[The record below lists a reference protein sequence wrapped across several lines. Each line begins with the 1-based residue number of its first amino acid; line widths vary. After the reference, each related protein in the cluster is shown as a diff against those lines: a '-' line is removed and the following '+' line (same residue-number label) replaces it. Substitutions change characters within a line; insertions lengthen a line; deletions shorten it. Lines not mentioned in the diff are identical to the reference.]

1 MSGKEKQTSRKLRF
15 ILDALLSLILLLAV
29 FVALSSRMPNR
40 EVTRFRRAEKA
51 ALVGPSEILDRIDVR
66 EEWPSVNYNRLL
78 IGDDGEEILFYLIS
92 ENGNGFLWRR
102 EKTDGILLTP
112 LYNVNWVFGTPRRR
126 DGVLPLF
133 LFSDEPEAVRA
144 EVQIRLSDTFRLEL
158 SQVRGKAAAGE
169 ETVRERYFLFS
180 VPLPVSRSSAQAQLM
195 QELAATNQITFS
207 SGEFPAVIRLY
218 DGEDQL
224 LETREY
230 TIRSR
235 HAG

>member
-29 FVALSSRMPNR
+29 FVALSSRMANR

-66 EEWPSVNYNRLL
+66 EEWPSVNYDRLL
-78 IGDDGEEILFYLIS
+78 IGDDGEEILFYLIP

-169 ETVRERYFLFS
+169 ETVRERYFLFC

-218 DGEDQL
+218 NGADQL

>member
-1 MSGKEKQTSRKLRF
+1 M
-15 ILDALLSLILLLAV
+15 
-29 FVALSSRMPNR
+29 
-40 EVTRFRRAEKA
+40 
-51 ALVGPSEILDRIDVR
+51 
-66 EEWPSVNYNRLL
+66 
-78 IGDDGEEILFYLIS
+78 
-92 ENGNGFLWRR
+92 
-102 EKTDGILLTP
+102 
-112 LYNVNWVFGTPRRR
+112 
-126 DGVLPLF
+126 
-133 LFSDEPEAVRA
+133 RA

>member
-29 FVALSSRMPNR
+29 FVALSSRMANR

-66 EEWPSVNYNRLL
+66 EEWPSVNYDRLL
-78 IGDDGEEILFYLIS
+78 IGDDGEEILFYLIP

-144 EVQIRLSDTFRLEL
+144 EVQIRLSDTFPLWRRLSGPGDYL
-158 SQVRGKAAAGE
+158 QRRDQGIDFRIGRKIMRGRLNG
-169 ETVRERYFLFS
+169 RPRS
-180 VPLPVSRSSAQAQLM
+180 VW
-195 QELAATNQITFS
+195 
-207 SGEFPAVIRLY
+207 
-218 DGEDQL
+218 
-224 LETREY
+224 
-230 TIRSR
+230 
-235 HAG
+235 